1 MIEQDVSTLTAAR
14 KPANVVSWLNLFMTL
29 SERLAELMQA
39 KSWTRRDLQ
48 QAAGV
53 SSSVVS
59 QWLGKGTKE
68 IKSIGDTAA
77 AERLA
82 QATGYAL
89 LWIAKGQ
96 GPKKSTTATRAAPAP
111 ATTVLKAEEPAP
123 PGPRFAD
130 RMQVSPSD
138 WALLQDIK
146 VAATAAELAD
156 LRARAAHAREV
167 VRHEIEAAKNGG
179 GK

>member
-1 MIEQDVSTLTAAR
+1 
-14 KPANVVSWLNLFMTL
+14 MTL
-29 SERLAELMQA
+29 SERLAELMAA
-39 KSWTRRDLQ
+39 KGWTRQQLQ

-53 SSSVVS
+53 SSSVIS

-96 GPKKSTTATRAAPAP
+96 GPKKPIAAARAPAHP
-111 ATTVLKAEEPAP
+111 TTVLKAEEPAP

-146 VAATAAELAD
+146 VAATAAEIAD
-156 LRARAAHAREV
+156 LRARAAQAREV
-167 VRHEIEAAKNGG
+167 VRREIEAAKNGG
-179 GK
+179 GGK

>member
-1 MIEQDVSTLTAAR
+1 
-14 KPANVVSWLNLFMTL
+14 MTL
-29 SERLAELMQA
+29 SERLVELMGA
-39 KSWTRRDLQ
+39 KGWSRRDLQ
-48 QAAGV
+48 LAAGV

-96 GPKKSTTATRAAPAP
+96 GPKKAPAAPRAPAP
-111 ATTVLKAEEPAP
+111 ATTTVLTAQEPAP

-146 VAATAAELAD
+146 VAATAAEIAD

-167 VRHEIEAAKNGG
+167 VRREIEAAKNGNG

>member
-1 MIEQDVSTLTAAR
+1 
-14 KPANVVSWLNLFMTL
+14 MTL
-29 SERLAELMQA
+29 AERLTELMQA
-39 KSWTRRDLQ
+39 QKWSRRDLQ
-48 QAAGV
+48 LAAGV

-68 IKSIGDTAA
+68 IKSIGNTAA

-96 GPKKSTTATRAAPAP
+96 GPKKPAPAARAPAAP
-111 ATTVLKAEEPAP
+111 ATTVLTAQEPAP

-146 VAATAAELAD
+146 VAATAAEIAD
-156 LRARAAHAREV
+156 LRARAAQARDV
-167 VRHEIEAAKNGG
+167 VHREIEAAKNSDG

>member
-1 MIEQDVSTLTAAR
+1 
-14 KPANVVSWLNLFMTL
+14 MTL
-29 SERLAELMQA
+29 SERLAELMAA
-39 KSWTRRDLQ
+39 KGWTRRDLQ

-53 SSSVVS
+53 SSSVIS

-96 GPKKSTTATRAAPAP
+96 GPKKPAAAARAAAHP
-111 ATTVLKAEEPAP
+111 TTVLKAEEPAP

-146 VAATAAELAD
+146 VAATAAEIAD
-156 LRARAAHAREV
+156 LRARAAQAREV
-167 VRHEIEAAKNGG
+167 VRREIEAAKNGG
-179 GK
+179 GGK